1 MAKFEVKNVL
11 GKTVSEL
18 ELSDK
23 VFNIVPHNQSMFD
36 LILFERAEWRQGSH
50 STKNRAEVRGGGR
63 KPWRQKGTGRARQ
76 GSIRSPQWRGGGIV
90 FGPTTEKN
98 YSLKINKKVKLL
110 AYRSV
115 LSQLTNENKIFVL
128 DNIDFVTPKTKDFI
142 IMLSNF
148 DAKNKKILLIIDS
161 NEKSYNTYL
170 SVRNL
175 PNVFITDVRDIFI
188 NDLLSVNNIVL
199 TKEVAKMLEGRFL

>member
-1 MAKFEVKNVL
+1 
-11 GKTVSEL
+11 
-18 ELSDK
+18 
-23 VFNIVPHNQSMFD
+23 
-36 LILFERAEWRQGSH
+36 
-50 STKNRAEVRGGGR
+50 
-63 KPWRQKGTGRARQ
+63 
-76 GSIRSPQWRGGGIV
+76 
-90 FGPTTEKN
+90 
-98 YSLKINKKVKLL
+98 
-110 AYRSV
+110 
-115 LSQLTNENKIFVL
+115 
-128 DNIDFVTPKTKDFI
+128 
-142 IMLSNF
+142 MLSNF

>member
-23 VFNIVPHNQSMFD
+23 VFNIIPHNQSMFD
-36 LILFERAEWRQGSH
+36 LILFERAEARQGSH
-50 STKNRAEVRGGGR
+50 STKNRAQVRGGGR

-90 FGPTTEKN
+90 FGPTPDRN
-98 YSLKINKKVKLL
+98 YQLKINKKIKLL

-115 LSQLTNENKIFVL
+115 LSQLTSENKIFIL

-148 DAKNKKILLIIDS
+148 EAKNKKILLVIDS

-175 PNVFITDVRDIFI
+175 QNVFVTDVRDIFI
-188 NDLLSVNNIVL
+188 NDLLSVDNIVL